1 VSIYKLGD
9 DSPVTRLRNQRRAR
23 IVRRHRLLVER
34 PEDSSTAGDPD
45 GVEQLP
51 DSLLGEKL

>member
-1 VSIYKLGD
+1 MSAFKLGD
-9 DSPVTRLRNQRRAR
+9 GSPGTRLRNQRRAR

-34 PEDSSTAGDPD
+34 PGEPSAAGDPD